1 MAQVPTLFEKSE
13 PLLCLTAVVW
23 QVSWQPAR
31 RPAVGPVGGAYDSF
45 PHLRSC
51 TGLCFSPQQ
60 LLTLWEMHILIALSR
75 GTQMKVPWAA
85 PSCLWPCIVGFS
97 CVMQSQPWHT
107 LPGEAKMFAIEDPRR
122 SLWKCVPL
130 AHPFWHTLPLGSHP
144 CGSLALNCT
153 LMAPSSRLLAGMLA
167 VCPVHSSPVN
177 AWKARIPQNS
187 SQYPECPAQSPVII
201 SPQEEFMEW
210 MDA

>member
-1 MAQVPTLFEKSE
+1 
-13 PLLCLTAVVW
+13 
-23 QVSWQPAR
+23 
-31 RPAVGPVGGAYDSF
+31 
-45 PHLRSC
+45 
-51 TGLCFSPQQ
+51 
-60 LLTLWEMHILIALSR
+60 MHILIALSR

-201 SPQEEFMEW
+201 SPQEEFME
-210 MDA
+210 